1 METPTKR
8 QALIKA
14 INEQLELAYDD
25 TLQEILSLLQI
36 CKQEDE
42 SDERDFEEGL
52 KDIAENGTL
61 TWSEHQQKY
70 SISGLDY
77 PNCGSSY

>member
-1 METPTKR
+1 METTTKR

-25 TLQEILSLLQI
+25 TLQEILSLLKI
-36 CKQEDE
+36 SKQEDE

-52 KDIAENGTL
+52 KDIVENGTL
-61 TWSEHQQKY
+61 TWSEHQQKTA
-70 SISGLDY
+70 
-77 PNCGSSY
+77 

>member
-1 METPTKR
+1 METTTKR

-25 TLQEILSLLQI
+25 TLQEILSLLKI
-36 CKQEDE
+36 RKQEDE

-52 KDIAENGTL
+52 KDIVENGTL
-61 TWSEHQQKY
+61 TWSEHQQKTA
-70 SISGLDY
+70 
-77 PNCGSSY
+77 

>member
-36 CKQEDE
+36 RKQEE
-42 SDERDFEEGL
+42 SRTKETLKRD
-52 KDIAENGTL
+52 
-61 TWSEHQQKY
+61 
-70 SISGLDY
+70 
-77 PNCGSSY
+77 

>member
-1 METPTKR
+1 METTTKR

-14 INEQLELAYDD
+14 IHEQIELAYDD
-25 TLQEILSLLQI
+25 TLQEILSLLEI

-52 KDIAENGTL
+52 KDIVENGTL
-61 TWSEHQQKY
+61 TWSEHQQKTA
-70 SISGLDY
+70 
-77 PNCGSSY
+77 

>member
-1 METPTKR
+1 MNMETTTKR

-25 TLQEILSLLQI
+25 TLQEILELLKI
-36 CKQEDE
+36 RKQEDE
-42 SDERDFEEGL
+42 SDEIEFEEGL

-61 TWSEHQQKY
+61 TWSEHQQQ
-70 SISGLDY
+70 IA
-77 PNCGSSY
+77 